1 MKSRGAGKTW
11 LIGICCLAM
20 GVLYPGSL
28 IAVISSTA
36 EQATLV
42 VKKIEDKFIG
52 YDDVLRE
59 IDASRHNHPVQ
70 INVNKGVCR

>member
-1 MKSRGAGKTW
+1 MTW
-11 LIGICCLAM
+11 LVAICCIAL

-42 VKKIEDKFIG
+42 VKKIDEKFLG
-52 YDDVLRE
+52 YPDVLRE
-59 IDASRHNHPVQ
+59 LDSSRHNRPVQ
-70 INVNKGVCR
+70 LNTHKGVCR